1 VTGNAEHFQWADR
14 PCEHLRGG
22 VTRRYVT
29 SDRVMIGEV
38 TFQAGDTVPPH
49 AHDSEQFTH
58 VVRGALRFRLGTD
71 GREEVL
77 VRTGEVI
84 LVPSGV
90 LHSVE
95 AVEDTLEYDVFT
107 PPRLDWTD
115 PRSTFLR
122 GGATSQ

>member
-1 VTGNAEHFQWADR
+1 MTGNAEHFRWADR

-90 LHSVE
+90 LHSIGQQVPS
-95 AVEDTLEYDVFT
+95 ALWRRAGSRAGTGQL
-107 PPRLDWTD
+107 R
-115 PRSTFLR
+115 RS
-122 GGATSQ
+122 